1 MSFRLRHRLVASVA
15 LAGTLSLAG
24 LAAPAAAQDRSFVF
38 DIPAESLSKALR
50 DFGQTTHQQLV
61 FTEDLTAGKS
71 APAIKGSYSAGGALD
86 RILAGSGLSAE
97 RTPTGALVIHAS
109 KADASQTDASAP
121 GQVSEVIVTAD
132 KRSEKLSSVGEG
144 ISAVTSQQLERLN
157 ANNVEDYLS
166 FVPGVAFTSF
176 GRPGQNQITIRGI
189 AALGLGSAIST
200 YVDEIPVG
208 SASNEAQGSSYTP
221 DIDPADLDH
230 VEVLKGPQGTLYGAS
245 SLGGVLKYV
254 TKAPSLT
261 GSELTAGAEV
271 NDIDHGGVGY
281 KLRLAGTAPL
291 ISDVL
296 GIRASG
302 YYRSDAGFIDNGLT
316 GAKDVNSDKS
326 YGGRIALLY
335 APTDKLQVKLGA
347 VLQRTN
353 ADGLDAVSYNA
364 APNPPPPFVATHGDL
379 DQYLHRSQPNS
390 VKDQIYSAEIH
401 YDLDWATFVSAT
413 GYSREDL
420 FRNTDVTG
428 TYTRPSYFKALH
440 EPVGSTAQLINDYN
454 IRKVSEEARLES
466 ASNGQLEWVVGGIY
480 QKETS
485 HTDGFVTIMDPS
497 GALLPQPAG
506 RASNSDTENSLQ
518 EYAVFGD
525 ATWYVVPSFDLSAG
539 YRRSHISQS
548 NSTLQSGYVFEPAT
562 PTVPITRLDAP
573 VNDVDTYSFGARWR
587 VTGDVLLYAR
597 AASGFRPGGGRG
609 QPPVVVPNFVFT
621 YNPDTVWSYETGVK
635 AKAWGGKAVI
645 DVDAFWINWKNTQT
659 LVPALVGQPFLI
671 NGNGGDAVSK
681 GVEGQLALTPLTGL
695 NLIANMAYTDAHF
708 TQTVPGSSVAGEE
721 LQFVARFTASLQV
734 EYEHALRGDWDGFVG
749 GDYRFR
755 SSMLDALD
763 IQMPQYDQ
771 IGLHAGV
778 EKGALRISA
787 FIVNLADTRGLLGY
801 TGGGNQVGD
810 PYRYAVNPPRT
821 FGLSVTQKW

>member
-1 MSFRLRHRLVASVA
+1 MSSRLRHRLVISAA
-15 LAGTLSLAG
+15 LAGVLSLTG
-24 LAAPAAAQDRSFVF
+24 LASSAAAQDRTFVF

-50 DFGQTTHQQLV
+50 DFGQATHQQLV

-71 APAIKGSYSAGGALD
+71 APAVKGSYSAGGALD
-86 RILAGSGLSAE
+86 RILAGSGLTAE
-97 RTPTGALVIHAS
+97 RTPAGALVIHAG
-109 KADASQTDASAP
+109 KAAVSASSA
-121 GQVSEVIVTAD
+121 VSEVIVTAD
-132 KRSEKLSSVGEG
+132 KKSEKLSSVGEG
-144 ISAVTSQQLERLN
+144 ISAVTSEQLERLN

-189 AALGLGSAIST
+189 AALGLGSAIAT

-208 SASNEAQGSSYTP
+208 SASNEAQGSNYTP

-254 TKAPSLT
+254 TKAPSLST
-261 GSELTAGAEV
+261 PELTAGGEI
-271 NDIDHGGVGY
+271 NDIDHGGAGY
-281 KLRLAGTAPL
+281 KFRLAGTTPL
-291 ISDVL
+291 IPDVL

-326 YGGRIALLY
+326 YGGRVALLY
-335 APTDKLQVKLGA
+335 APTDKLQLKLGA
-347 VLQRTN
+347 VLQRTD
-353 ADGLDAVSYNA
+353 AKGLDAVSYNA
-364 APNPPPPFVATHGDL
+364 APTPPPPFVALHGDL

-390 VKDQIYSAEIH
+390 VKDQIYSAEVH

-413 GYSREDL
+413 GYSREDI
-420 FRNTDVTG
+420 FRNTDATG
-428 TYTRPSYFKALH
+428 TYTRPSYFNALH
-440 EPVGSTAQLINDYN
+440 EPVGSTSQLINDYN
-454 IRKVSEEARLES
+454 IKKVSEEARLES
-466 ASNGQLEWVVGGIY
+466 PSNGKLEWVVGAIY

-485 HTDGFVTIMDPS
+485 HTDGFVTIMDAT

-506 RASNSDTENSLQ
+506 RASNSDTENSLE
-518 EYAVFGD
+518 EYAAFGN
-525 ATWYVVPSFDLSAG
+525 ATWYLVPSFDLSAG
-539 YRRSHISQS
+539 YRRSHISQR

-562 PTVPITRLDAP
+562 PTAPITRLGTP

-587 VTGDVLLYAR
+587 VTDETLLYAR

-609 QPPVVVPNFVFT
+609 QPPLVIPNFVFT

-635 AKAWGGKAVI
+635 SKAWDGKAVI

-659 LVPALVGQPFLI
+659 LVPALAGQPFLI
-671 NGNGGDAVSK
+671 NGNGGDAISK
-681 GVEGQLALTPLTGL
+681 GFEGQVALTPIAGL
-695 NLIANMAYTDAHF
+695 NVIANMAYTDAHF
-708 TQTVPGSSVAGEE
+708 TQTVPGSSVEGQE
-721 LQFVARFTASLQV
+721 LQFVAKYTASLQI
-734 EYEHALRGDWDGFVG
+734 EYERPLSSDWNGFVG

-763 IQMPQYDQ
+763 FLMPKYDQ
-771 IGLHAGV
+771 VGLHIGV
-778 EKGALRISA
+778 EKGPLRISA
-787 FIVNLADTRGLLGY
+787 FVTNLADTRGLLGY

-821 FGLSVTQKW
+821 IGISLTQKW